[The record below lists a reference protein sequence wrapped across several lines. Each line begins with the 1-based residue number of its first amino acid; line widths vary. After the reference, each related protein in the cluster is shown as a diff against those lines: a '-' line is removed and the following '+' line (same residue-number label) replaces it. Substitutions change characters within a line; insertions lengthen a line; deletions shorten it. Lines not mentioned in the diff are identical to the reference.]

1 MKRVFSSVFV
11 GIVAFTLGKILGKIC
26 LANKLSLLDEKYTKN
41 QCIINTFDLWL
52 QQKQDNHQIQD
63 FFLRNGFREIAIY
76 GMHYL
81 GEHLLRDLRETEIT
95 VKYAIDKNAD
105 KIACGVKV
113 IPPDAELEKVDAIIV
128 TAIYYFDDIEKQL
141 ASKIDCPIISLD
153 DVLGNL

>member
-1 MKRVFSSVFV
+1 MKRILREAFWIV
-11 GIVAFTLGKILGKIC
+11 VAFLLGKACGKIG
-26 LANKLSLLDEKYTKN
+26 LANKLSSLDEKNNKN
-41 QCIINTFDLWL
+41 QSIINTFDLWL